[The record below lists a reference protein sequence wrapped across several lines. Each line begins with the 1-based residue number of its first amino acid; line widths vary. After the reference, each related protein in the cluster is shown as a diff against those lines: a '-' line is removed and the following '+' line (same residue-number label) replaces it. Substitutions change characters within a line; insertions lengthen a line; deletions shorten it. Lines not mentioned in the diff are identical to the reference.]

1 MINIICGLM
10 LGAIIGV
17 LVMCLL
23 FVGKQGDKE
32 PPTIRVKLDEGAYVP
47 ESAHDADA
55 GYDLR
60 TPKKCVVPAG
70 GCAEIDTGVHIE
82 IPKGYVGFLKS
93 KSGLN
98 VRDHLTGEG
107 VIDSGYTGA
116 VKVKLYHNLPEGK
129 HKEFKK
135 GDKIIQI
142 VLLPIFKP
150 NIKLVDSLE
159 ETERGNN
166 GFGSTGR

>member
-1 MINIICGLM
+1 MINIICGIII
-10 LGAIIGV
+10 GGTIGV
-17 LVMCLL
+17 LMMCLM
-23 FVGKQGDKE
+23 FVGKEKPKDTIKVVLDK
-32 PPTIRVKLDEGAYVP
+32 GAYAP

-70 GCAEIDTGVHIE
+70 GCAVIDTGVHME

-107 VIDSGYTGA
+107 VIDSGYTGSIQ
-116 VKVKLYHNLPEGK
+116 VKLYHNLREGQ

-142 VLLPIFKP
+142 VLLPIYKP
-150 NIKLVDSLE
+150 DIKVVDSLD